1 MLFIELCGACEGTFA
16 RLIMEE
22 FWCCMVAAMGE
33 FDAGGM

>member
-1 MLFIELCGACEGTFA
+1 
-16 RLIMEE
+16 MEE